1 MAMAGTTKPTDK
13 PKIPRGRRGAKPHDD
28 AENQATVEEFDR
40 EGLGVAA
47 KE

>member
-1 MAMAGTTKPTDK
+1 MTDK
-13 PKIPRGRRGAKPHDD
+13 TKRTEKPKVPRGRRGAKPQDD